1 MEGMNAV
8 PDPDD
13 PEERKGCS
21 GRISKLI
28 ISENENNKSVAMA
41 GGSLRTLCRP
51 TLNRDC
57 ASVSPE
63 AEEEEGL
70 YQTR

>member
-1 MEGMNAV
+1 MNAV

-28 ISENENNKSVAMA
+28 ISENENTKSVAMA
-41 GGSLRTLCRP
+41 GGLLRTMTRP
-51 TLNRDC
+51 
-57 ASVSPE
+57 
-63 AEEEEGL
+63 
-70 YQTR
+70 